1 VNYFYVLLEQKMCSS
16 KRERIVSE
24 GEYGPKIH
32 NVLRISKRIEVGV
45 REENIDPFG
54 FNAVEDNK
62 TAKRMMLQLYSQR
75 PLINYFSKADVM

>member
-1 VNYFYVLLEQKMCSS
+1 VSYFYVLLEQKMCSS
-16 KRERIVSE
+16 KRERIVSK

-32 NVLRISKRIEVGV
+32 NVLRISTRIEVSV

-62 TAKRMMLQLYSQR
+62 DSKKDDASALEYSEATDK
-75 PLINYFSKADVM
+75 LL

>member
-1 VNYFYVLLEQKMCSS
+1 VSYFYVLLEQKMCSS
-16 KRERIVSE
+16 KRERIVSK

-32 NVLRISKRIEVGV
+32 NVLRISKRIEVSV

-62 TAKRMMLQLYSQR
+62 D
-75 PLINYFSKADVM
+75 SKKDDASALVRGH